1 MPVIALPSGL
11 NVDFGDLSQ
20 EDIEAT
26 LSSMMSEKPELFQ
39 SSSPE
44 AMKKPKD
51 YKDKLMMKFGA
62 M

>member
-44 AMKKPKD
+44 ATTQEQ
-51 YKDKLMMKFGA
+51 A
-62 M
+62 